1 MVLLVLLVPLVPL
14 VPLVH
19 VPRAGARVTR
29 ALRAGTPLGP
39 RAVSCLSSCVV
50 RWNPRLHPI
59 WNPRLPDAVFRV
71 LCMLAGCWKPCRK
84 RVADSDVASSTRKGP
99 RTPACAR

>member
-1 MVLLVLLVPLVPL
+1 MVLLVLLVLLVPL

-39 RAVSCLSSCVV
+39 RAVTAGRSC
-50 RWNPRLHPI
+50 
-59 WNPRLPDAVFRV
+59 
-71 LCMLAGCWKPCRK
+71 
-84 RVADSDVASSTRKGP
+84 
-99 RTPACAR
+99 RTQ

>member
-29 ALRAGTPLGP
+29 ALRAGTPLG
-39 RAVSCLSSCVV
+39 CV
-50 RWNPRLHPI
+50 
-59 WNPRLPDAVFRV
+59 LPQ
-71 LCMLAGCWKPCRK
+71 
-84 RVADSDVASSTRKGP
+84 
-99 RTPACAR
+99 